1 MKKMPPHKSS
11 LREVYGERDWGPT
24 VDGRILPR
32 HPFDP
37 GAPPISAN
45 VPLLTGTNLHEFV
58 NGLDRPDAN
67 VMGGEELNRLIGE
80 AFGDHSKRSS
90 TLTGASIP
98 IQLRLIFTPQL
109 QPPLAACLRAGHQE
123 GCFGGCASL
132 FLCLF
137 LAHSSIR

>member
-1 MKKMPPHKSS
+1 MRVAGFVMAEMGLYKSQVDQLREVTVDRLAGAAVEAMKKMAPHKSS

-37 GAPPISAN
+37 GAPEMSAD

-67 VMGGEELNRLIGE
+67 AMGVEELNRLVS
-80 AFGDHSKRSS
+80 A
-90 TLTGASIP
+90 
-98 IQLRLIFTPQL
+98 
-109 QPPLAACLRAGHQE
+109 
-123 GCFGGCASL
+123 
-132 FLCLF
+132 
-137 LAHSSIR
+137 

>member
-37 GAPPISAN
+37 GAPEISAN

-67 VMGGEELNRLIGE
+67 AMGAEELNRLIGE
-80 AFGDHSKRSS
+80 AFGDHSKAIIDAYRREYPN
-90 TLTGASIP
+90 TTP
-98 IQLRLIFTPQL
+98 FDLRHNCSLL
-109 QPPLAACLRAGHQE
+109 SCSPPGLRAG
-123 GCFGGCASL
+123 
-132 FLCLF
+132 
-137 LAHSSIR
+137 